1 MTAPSTGIGFDG
13 GGGGTVTLEITSSEI
28 TDATDVGKAVLTA
41 VDEAAARTAIGASD
55 GTPSGPAGG
64 DLGGTYP
71 NPTVAKAS
79 GDFAVAGNLE
89 ATGNIT
95 AKGNVV
101 VVGPATAPA
110 GVDTQNSVQL
120 LTGAQGSGTGLQTS
134 IAYVNSSRATGQRIA
149 YSQWAGASPTFVV
162 AGFASDDMLTV
173 VPAIYV
179 TGSQVGGIT
188 GIMSVSGSGAWSHTG
203 AFSASGAIN
212 SSVGFATKEAANG
225 KQGVATL
232 VAGTVTVSNHSIT
245 AVSRIFLTA
254 QDGNTTGA
262 LRVSARTAGTSFT
275 ITSSSNTD
283 TGVVAYE
290 IFEPGT

>member
-1 MTAPSTGIGFDG
+1 MRKIAFLLALLPSLAVAQLSPPAYDPANVNIT
-13 GGGGTVTLEITSSEI
+13 GGTISGVASIN
-28 TDATDVGKAVLTA
+28 
-41 VDEAAARTAIGASD
+41 AA
-55 GTPSGPAGG
+55 
-64 DLGGTYP
+64 
-71 NPTVAKAS
+71 
-79 GDFAVAGNLE
+79 
-89 ATGNIT
+89 GNIT
-95 AKGNVV
+95 TQGNLIA
-101 VVGPATAPA
+101 VGPATAPA
-110 GVDTQNSVQL
+110 GVGTQNSVQL
-120 LTGAQGSGTGLQTS
+120 LTGAQGAGTGLQTS

-188 GIMSVSGSGAWSHTG
+188 GIASVSGSGAWTHTG
-203 AFSASGAIN
+203 SFTASGTIN
-212 SSVGFATKEAANG
+212 SSVGFSTKEAANG

-262 LRVSARTAGTSFT
+262 LRVSARTAGTSFV
-275 ITSSSNTD
+275 ITSSVPAD

-290 IFEPGT
+290 IFEPGN